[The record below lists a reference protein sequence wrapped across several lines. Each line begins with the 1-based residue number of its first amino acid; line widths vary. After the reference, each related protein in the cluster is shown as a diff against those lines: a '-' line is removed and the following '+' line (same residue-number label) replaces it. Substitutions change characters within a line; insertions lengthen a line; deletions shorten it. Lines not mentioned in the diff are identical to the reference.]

1 MKGLGPVPV
10 LLFLAA
16 SASTAAVP
24 MVPAEAAPKADASVL
39 RALNSGAESVDVL
52 VGLRDGTPAP
62 RSLATHPDPAGEP
75 ARRLRRL
82 AAQDA
87 LAREFGPTLRVRRRY
102 ESFSILAGRATR
114 DAVVGLANHPDV
126 DWITIDG
133 KRRMHQTD
141 ASAQKAQTLIHSD
154 QANAIGF
161 TGAGQSIAILDTG
174 VDYTVPELGGG
185 AFPNAKVIAGQDFGD
200 DDADPMDC
208 EGHGTSVAAVAAGPT
223 GVAPDASIVALK
235 VVKGADCGEAD
246 DSDILAAINWA
257 ITNQAAYRISTINLS
272 FGGAPTDGVAH
283 GYCDDLYPDYVS
295 AIDAANAAGIIF
307 VTSSGNDALSNA
319 IAAPACVSNAVSVG
333 AVYPDSFVHVGW
345 QDDSGG
351 TLCSDSSVSPDTVV
365 CFSNSASNLSLLAP
379 GAFWLV
385 VTKGGATDYFHGTSA
400 SAPAAAGAAAL
411 MHEAH
416 PELTPAGIASLLETT
431 GRIIVDPRNGIATP
445 RIDALAGAQLAPG
458 AFAPYAGAAVPIPD
472 GSGSATATATVSGF
486 AGTLAGVQA
495 VVEIDHADPSQLLVT
510 LTGPDGTTVTLHDHS
525 GSAQHPINGI
535 YGQTL
540 SSAQSL
546 GAFQGRPA
554 NGTWTLSVSDG
565 HAGTNGSIR
574 AFAMRMVAGQ
584 PSASIPPSAQT
595 QVVPVVGRV
604 QGTKFFL
611 SDVRI
616 FNPRSTDQELSLYY
630 VAQGL
635 NGSQAVRATETVPA
649 GRVLAL
655 DDVVGSEFGY
665 ADSIGELTILGADT
679 GFLTTSRAYT
689 QGGDGTFGQFV
700 PAFSSAA
707 ALGPG
712 EVATA
717 NGLVKS
723 AQFHTNTG
731 FTEVSGSPV
740 SVRMDVRDAN
750 GALLATTTRSA
761 PANGTVLVTD
771 LAGERGLG
779 ATPNFRVDFSVVSPA
794 GRVAPF
800 ATFIDDTTGDG
811 VFEPAE
817 RAAASTDD
825 LIVAQASHASGAAGT
840 FFQTN
845 MHVTN
850 LDTAPATVTVSL
862 IPRLLAGAPA
872 SPRVYVIPPGATLEK
887 LDVLASEFG
896 LGDASAA
903 GLRIHPSGT
912 ARLAVSTRTYVERFG
927 GTFGFSIPGL
937 PSAQAIG
944 LGSGAAAAI
953 QLDQTTAA
961 RGFRS
966 NFGFAEVAGADAVV
980 QVVAKS
986 GDTGETLGTR
996 AFTVPAGASFQA
1008 NLDQVVG
1015 SGAFENVYLE
1025 FTVVS
1030 GEGRVLAYGVS
1041 IDNTSGDAIYVPAK
1055 LQPPAGIG
1063 PPSPPPA

>member
-1 MKGLGPVPV
+1 MKGLGPVSV

-16 SASTAAVP
+16 SVSTAAVRA
-24 MVPAEAAPKADASVL
+24 VSAEEAPRADASVL

-52 VGLRDGTPAP
+52 VGLRDGTPSL
-62 RSLATHPDPAGEP
+62 RLLATHPDPAGEP

-87 LAREFGPTLRVRRRY
+87 LARDFAPALRVRRRY

-114 DAVVGLANHPDV
+114 DAVVGLANRPDV
-126 DWITIDG
+126 DWITVDG
-133 KRRMHQTD
+133 KRTMHQAD
-141 ASAQKAQTLIHSD
+141 ASAQKAQRLIHSD

-223 GVAPDASIVALK
+223 GVAPDATIVALK
-235 VVKGADCGEAD
+235 VVKGTNCAEAD
-246 DSDILAAINWA
+246 DSDILAAVNWA
-257 ITNQAAYRISTINLS
+257 VTNQAAYHISTINLS
-272 FGGAPTDGVAH
+272 FGGAPTDGLAH

-295 AIDAANAAGIIF
+295 AIDAANAAGIVF
-307 VTSSGNDALSNA
+307 VASSGNDALTDA

-345 QDDSGG
+345 QNDSGG
-351 TLCSDSSVSPDTVV
+351 TLCTDSSVSPDTIV

-400 SAPAAAGAAAL
+400 SAPAASGAAAL

-416 PELTPAGIASLLETT
+416 PELTPAGIASLLKTT
-431 GRIIVDPRNGIATP
+431 GRTLVDPRNGIATP
-445 RIDALAGAQLAPG
+445 RIDTLAGAQLAAS
-458 AFAPYAGAAVPIPD
+458 AFAPYAGAAVPVPD
-472 GSGSATATATVSGF
+472 GTGSATATATVAGF
-486 AGTLAGVQA
+486 AGTLAGVEA
-495 VVEIDHADPSQLLVT
+495 VVEIAHEDPTQLRVT

-546 GAFQGRPA
+546 GAFQGKQA
-554 NGTWTLSVSDG
+554 NGVWTLTVSDDQATTG
-565 HAGTNGSIR
+565 GSIR
-574 AFAMRMVAGQ
+574 TFAMRMVAGQ
-584 PSASIPPSAQT
+584 PSAAIPPAAET

-616 FNPRSTDQELSLYY
+616 LNPRPTDQELSLYY

-635 NGSQAVRATETVPA
+635 SGSQAVRATETVPA

-655 DDVVGSEFGY
+655 NDVVGSEFGY

-700 PAFSSAA
+700 PGFASAG

-712 EVATA
+712 ETATA
-717 NGLVKS
+717 NGLIKS

-740 SVRMDVRDAN
+740 SVRMDLRDGN
-750 GALLATTTRSA
+750 GTLLATTTRTG

-771 LAGERGLG
+771 IAGERGLG
-779 ATPNFRVDFSVVSPA
+779 ATPNFRVDFTVVSPT
-794 GRVAPF
+794 GRVAAF

-817 RAAASTDD
+817 RGVSSGDD
-825 LIVAQASHASGAAGT
+825 LVVAQASHASGANGT

-845 MHVTN
+845 LHITN
-850 LDTAPATVTVSL
+850 LGAAAATVTVSL
-862 IPRLLAGAPA
+862 LPRLVTGTPA
-872 SPRVYVIPPGATLEK
+872 APRVYAIAPGATLEK

-896 LGDASAA
+896 LGDPSAA
-903 GLRIHPSGT
+903 GLRIHPSGA
-912 ARLAVSTRTYVERFG
+912 ARLAVSTRTYVEKFG

-937 PSAQAIG
+937 PASSAIG
-944 LGSGAAAAI
+944 SGDGVAAVI
-953 QLDQTTAA
+953 QLDQTAA
-961 RGFRS
+961 AHGFRS

-980 QVVAKS
+980 VVTAKS
-986 GDTGETLGTR
+986 GDTGEVLGAR
-996 AFTVPAGASFQA
+996 AFPIAAGGSFQA
-1008 NLDQVVG
+1008 SLDQLVG
-1015 SGAFENVYLE
+1015 GEAFANVYVEFAVSSGA
-1025 FTVVS
+1025 
-1030 GEGRVLAYGVS
+1030 GRVLAYGVS
-1041 IDNTSGDAIYVPAK
+1041 VDNTSGDAIYMPA
-1055 LQPPAGIG
+1055 QREP
-1063 PPSPPPA
+1063 